1 MKENNQTNNS
11 SVNNTNGSISTGQNN
26 QANNSSVNSTNGNL
40 NTGQNIQANN
50 SIQNDVNSNINI
62 KKNNSKSKNIVIIIL
77 SAIVVLMGLFMVYY
91 FFIKEDKK
99 TINDTPCDSIP
110 TNDNNEVNNDNNTQD
125 DNSVVNN
132 NNNEEDKKEYDF
144 TDLNKNYDVYVY
156 RKNCEKEEAKTSNN
170 NYYYFNCDYSE
181 EIVLDKNK
189 KIFNLYE
196 GYNGSAL
203 LFGTYSISDNTLTL
217 RAFIHCDGSDDGC
230 TATDYNKI
238 YKMSDSKLNNPTYYY
253 GSDEP
258 KEWTYYVED
267 LVNVS
272 NGEVV
277 LSKVSFESV
286 FFGSSYAY
294 LARYDTSF
302 CGLFAEYD
310 CFN

>member
-125 DNSVVNN
+125 DNSVVN